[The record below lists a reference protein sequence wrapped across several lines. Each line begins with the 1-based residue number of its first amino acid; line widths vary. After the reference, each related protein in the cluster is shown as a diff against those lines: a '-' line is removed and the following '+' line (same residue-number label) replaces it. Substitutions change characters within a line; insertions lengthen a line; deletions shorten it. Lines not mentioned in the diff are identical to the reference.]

1 AAEDAE
7 LQAAVLAGTAG
18 SSGFSASRPN
28 SGPGVSSR
36 NSHCAPSVGRTPFSS
51 WMLPMVME
59 KPMQLAMVSAEPTSS
74 RGALAALSAE
84 NWGES
89 PTTTIPQNSKNAR
102 NAGPGAAKSSG
113 ESTQQMPE
121 ARSWAKAT

>member
-1 AAEDAE
+1 
-7 LQAAVLAGTAG
+7 
-18 SSGFSASRPN
+18 
-28 SGPGVSSR
+28 
-36 NSHCAPSVGRTPFSS
+36 
-51 WMLPMVME
+51 MVME

-102 NAGPGAAKSSG
+102 NAGPGAANSSG

-121 ARSWAKAT
+121 ARSCAKATGALPERRETSPPAAQPMNPAAITAKLQSETRGSPCAASTTGTKVQNA